1 MCGKVQDDVDFK
13 GGDIPSNL
21 IENVEEAQGCCE
33 ACSKRVDC
41 GAYTFVA
48 FAKLCYLKV
57 RAS

>member
-1 MCGKVQDDVDFK
+1 MQDDVDFK